1 MLTNPTV
8 EKLREMR
15 LSVMADAFTKQL
27 DDNGISRVQ
36 AKFITSI
43 RDRILREPSKIHI
56 VIRGSLR
63 ACRRRRMVN
72 AQE

>member
-1 MLTNPTV
+1 MLTSPTV

-27 DDNGISRVQ
+27 ND
-36 AKFITSI
+36 TSM

-63 ACRRRRMVN
+63 ACRRRRVVN